1 MTPKVHRMGL
11 AVLAA
16 MRKKK
21 TPVPMNTIPTNT
33 AKIRYDLEDRSSE
46 GDKVSTMAPLSP

>member
-1 MTPKVHRMGL
+1 MGL